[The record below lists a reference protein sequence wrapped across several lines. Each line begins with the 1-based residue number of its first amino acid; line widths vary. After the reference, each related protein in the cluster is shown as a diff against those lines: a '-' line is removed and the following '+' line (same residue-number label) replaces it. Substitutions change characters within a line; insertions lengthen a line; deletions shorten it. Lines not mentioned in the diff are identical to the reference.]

1 MNKKQARELLVKIA
15 AKRKYKIT
23 GEMLYELM
31 CKIYNQIYKTKYMQT
46 IRGSA
51 PTEVVAYF
59 FDEPQINNL
68 GSISGVNINGEGLGS
83 RTISQGL
90 QKTLTLIK
98 TL

>member
-15 AKRKYKIT
+15 AKRKYKVT
-23 GEMLYELM
+23 REMLYELM

-51 PTEVVAYF
+51 PVEVVSYF
-59 FDEPQINNL
+59 FDEPQIHNM
-68 GSISGVNINGEGLGS
+68 GTFSGVNINGEGIGS

-90 QKTLTLIK
+90 EKVLMLIK